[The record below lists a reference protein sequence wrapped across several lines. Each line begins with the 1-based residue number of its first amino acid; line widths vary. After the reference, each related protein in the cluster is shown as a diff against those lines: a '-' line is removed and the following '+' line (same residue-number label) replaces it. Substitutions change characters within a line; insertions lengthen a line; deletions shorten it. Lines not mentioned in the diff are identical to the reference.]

1 MDNKLIMLRLPDS
14 EVIEVSLFGTAKVE
28 LFNGEIIEVPL
39 ESIGLVKVQLPNSE
53 VIEVSLDKLE
63 ETLESI
69 SNVNFIPTKDLVTNQ
84 ITIICKPFP
93 EIKIGKIL

>member
-14 EVIEVSLFGTAKVE
+14 EVIDVFLSGTANVE

-53 VIEVSLDKLE
+53 VVEVSLDKLE
-63 ETLESI
+63 ETLASYT
-69 SNVNFIPTKDLVTNQ
+69 SVNFIPTKDLVTSQ

-93 EIKIGKIL
+93 EIKNGKIL